1 MLQNNTLSRL
11 QSATEVS
18 RQPKSDSNFN
28 SSINHQEEEEKELQI
43 AERVVRDQL
52 NTDDDKKMTG

>member
-11 QSATEVS
+11 QSVTEVS

-28 SSINHQEEEEKELQI
+28 SSINHPEESEKELQI

-52 NTDDDKKMTG
+52 NSDDDKKMTG